1 MFGKVFTLVFRECSK
16 ARLLVWGYCPQL
28 YLNLFLQNRHCSVI
42 AIIIRFLYLLRTI
55 ICLIVSYQYKVW
67 IGRDLEECHDSVDSG
82 PLHMVLCI
90 QLPPPPLS
98 HYLLLC
104 DGWHNTGVISIRYQ
118 QKHEEVLLSLILS
131 IYTEEIARSWL
142 QAPPWSYNWHSRR
155 KPCFSVRAEGLE
167 PAACKASSHTF
178 V

>member
-55 ICLIVSYQYKVW
+55 ICLIVSNQYKVW
-67 IGRDLEECHDSVDSG
+67 IGRDLEECHDCVDSG

-98 HYLLLC
+98 HYLLLY
-104 DGWHNTGVISIRYQ
+104 DGWHWGNLNTLSTETRGSIALSNTLDQLGPGFRLPHGAITDTVGGSHVSLWE
-118 QKHEEVLLSLILS
+118 QKGLNLQPVRHQAILL
-131 IYTEEIARSWL
+131 
-142 QAPPWSYNWHSRR
+142 
-155 KPCFSVRAEGLE
+155 C
-167 PAACKASSHTF
+167 SS
-178 V
+178 

>member
-1 MFGKVFTLVFRECSK
+1 MKKKNHQLQQVGFICTMFRKVFTLVFRECSK

-42 AIIIRFLYLLRTI
+42 AIIIRFLYFLRTI

-104 DGWHNTGVISIRYQ
+104 DGWHNTGVISILYQ
-118 QKHEEVLLSLILS
+118 QKHEEVLLSLIL
-131 IYTEEIARSWL
+131 
-142 QAPPWSYNWHSRR
+142 
-155 KPCFSVRAEGLE
+155 
-167 PAACKASSHTF
+167 
-178 V
+178 

>member
-1 MFGKVFTLVFRECSK
+1 MVHRQPVYTEYTENLYPPLEQHLSGSTVLELKETKWRKKNHQLQQVGFICTMFGKVFTLVFRECSR

-28 YLNLFLQNRHCSVI
+28 YLNLLLQNRHCSVI

-55 ICLIVSYQYKVW
+55 LCLIVSYQYKVW

-104 DGWHNTGVISIRYQ
+104 DGWHNQYIINRNTRKYC
-118 QKHEEVLLSLILS
+118 SL
-131 IYTEEIARSWL
+131 
-142 QAPPWSYNWHSRR
+142 
-155 KPCFSVRAEGLE
+155 
-167 PAACKASSHTF
+167 
-178 V
+178 